1 MTQLLTNKDKFGKI
15 DRMGRNYFA
24 LEFAEFLESDNF
36 GGINDRKNFYICCG
50 DFLYQGIRS
59 DDAGNRIHERRFRQY
74 H

>member
-36 GGINDRKNFYICCG
+36 GGINDRKNFNISCG
-50 DFLYQGIRS
+50 DFL
-59 DDAGNRIHERRFRQY
+59 
-74 H
+74 

>member
-36 GGINDRKNFYICCG
+36 GGINDRKISIF
-50 DFLYQGIRS
+50 DVRFPVSRQRS

>member
-36 GGINDRKNFYICCG
+36 GGINDRKNF
-50 DFLYQGIRS
+50 
-59 DDAGNRIHERRFRQY
+59 NMMWRFPVSRQKKR
-74 H
+74 

>member
-36 GGINDRKNFYICCG
+36 GGIMTEKISIFDVEISCIKAKEAMSR
-50 DFLYQGIRS
+50 QS
-59 DDAGNRIHERRFRQY
+59 DS
-74 H
+74 